1 MLTWLWFTCVESP
14 YRTLSC
20 PQENASIWVFLSH
33 QKTFICSDR
42 ELDIKYRESL
52 FQKSQPV
59 ENLATWVKFRVGNW
73 QQNPRPEGCCGNWG
87 FPGLFKNIQMENGEI
102 PWKGENLQIG
112 GCRPPPPMED
122 FCWSGWMMVP
132 STARNP
138 SMFASLVN

>member
-1 MLTWLWFTCVESP
+1 MNYWWSQASKTAKTFHEAAGECFIDKVNLGVFFRAHQHIGPRALGIYFYANLTLIHVCGKPIQNLV
-14 YRTLSC
+14 LS
-20 PQENASIWVFLSH
+20 QENASIWVFLSH

-87 FPGLFKNIQMENGEI
+87 SQGFSKTFR
-102 PWKGENLQIG
+102 W
-112 GCRPPPPMED
+112 
-122 FCWSGWMMVP
+122 
-132 STARNP
+132 
-138 SMFASLVN
+138 